1 VIPDRLLTKATRAA
15 DTLGVAKTVS
25 AGGKRTQTLAS
36 WITTASDQGRVW
48 FGAAALLAVGSGRRG
63 RRAAAEGLAAA
74 GAGSLVVNAVVKPLV
89 RRRRPTLP
97 APLQP
102 ALGRAPRTSS
112 FPSSHTTTAFA
123 FATAA
128 GAALPAAAP
137 VLGVAAAAVGWAR
150 VRGRRHF
157 PTDVV
162 AGALLG
168 AAVGAAVHAAAPGAD
183 GRPTRLAAG

>member
-1 VIPDRLLTKATRAA
+1 MLPDRLLTRAARTA
-15 DTLGVAKTVS
+15 DTLGVAKTVT
-25 AGGKRTQTLAS
+25 AGGSRVHALAS
-36 WITTASDQGRVW
+36 WITAASDQGRVW
-48 FGAAALLAVGSGRRG
+48 FGAAGLLAVAGGRRG

-74 GAGSLVVNAVVKPLV
+74 GAGSLVVNAAVKPLV

-102 ALGRAPRTSS
+102 ALGHAPRTSS

-128 GAALPAAAP
+128 GVALPPAALPLAA
-137 VLGVAAAAVGWAR
+137 VAAAVGWSR

-157 PTDVV
+157 PSDVV

-168 AAVGAAVHAAAPGAD
+168 ATVGAAVHAAARAPEG
-183 GRPTRLAAG
+183 

>member
-1 VIPDRLLTKATRAA
+1 VIPDRLLAKATRAA

-25 AGGKRTQTLAS
+25 AGGRRVQTLAS

-48 FGAAALLAVGSGRRG
+48 FGAAALLAVGGGRRG
-63 RRAAAEGLAAA
+63 RRAAAEGLVAA

-128 GAALPAAAP
+128 GVALPPAALPLAA
-137 VLGVAAAAVGWAR
+137 VASAVGWSR

-157 PTDVV
+157 PSDVA

-168 AAVGAAVHAAAPGAD
+168 AAVGVTVHAAAAR
-183 GRPTRLAAG
+183 GRPGVEPED